1 VLTDADVL
9 RDRLAQDGYLGAFVT
24 ERAESARSNGVAGA
38 DGQIQF
44 GRKGRLLQELDRLV
58 RIALTPDPTRRDFV
72 LAAPEGA
79 LERGVRLFVSG
90 SATVEP
96 RSFSQARRALQRALR
111 DLADEP
117 AGRAS
122 STPRSGR

>member
-1 VLTDADVL
+1 MD
-9 RDRLAQDGYLGAFVT
+9 DG
-24 ERAESARSNGVAGA
+24 AGA
-38 DGQIQF
+38 GDAVAETRISDLDLASFLVCDGA
-44 GRKGRLLQELDRLV
+44 RLV

-72 LAAPEGA
+72 LAAPEVA

-90 SATVEP
+90 RATVEP
-96 RSFSQARRALQRALR
+96 RRFSQARRALQRALR
-111 DLADEP
+111 DVADEP